1 MIKFF
6 RADLRRLWKSPA
18 FWLSLGGMLLICA
31 GLMFMQATAMEY
43 TVPLSRVI
51 FLPLSLYGIGTASF
65 VSFFVGEEFGGGFIR
80 NKLLVARCR
89 GDCLLSMIAVSCVGC
104 ILIYVVMTAFT
115 GGVGAFFFENNV
127 ESSMLLCYFFLGLGT
142 SVTLSCL
149 FAVIT
154 LLCGNQAKGVL
165 WCMALAFGMLF
176 LCLHTN
182 SVLVQPEYKDGI
194 LNSHYVGGIRRM
206 IYALLHDLNPYGQA
220 AQLSSWEVFSPLHC
234 VLCDFVLVS
243 VTTLIGWKKF
253 SHQNVM

>member
-6 RADLRRLWKSPA
+6 RADLCRLRKSPA
-18 FWLSLGGMLLICA
+18 FWLCLGGMLLICA

-51 FLPLSLYGIGTASF
+51 FLPLSLYGVGTAAF

-80 NKLLVARCR
+80 NKLLAARCR
-89 GDCLLSMIAVSCVGC
+89 GDCLLSLIAASCVGC
-104 ILIYVVMTAFT
+104 ILIYVVMTVFT
-115 GGVGAFFFENNV
+115 GGLGAFFFENNV
-127 ESSMLLCYFFLGLGT
+127 ETSILLCYFLLGT
-142 SVTLSCL
+142 GTSTALGCL

-165 WCMALAFGMLF
+165 WCMAFAFGMLF

-194 LNSHYVGGIRRM
+194 LRWFQQLFWQGGR
-206 IYALLHDLNPYGQA
+206 
-220 AQLSSWEVFSPLHC
+220 SSPDRTFCE
-234 VLCDFVLVS
+234 
-243 VTTLIGWKKF
+243 VTTMRKLLAGNF
-253 SHQNVM
+253 SRLWRSIFFLGYKIRGLLWNICCCSSSEYCF

>member
-1 MIKFF
+1 MIKFL

-51 FLPLSLYGIGTASF
+51 FLPLSFYGVGTAAF
-65 VSFFVGEEFGGGFIR
+65 VSFFVGEEFHGGFIR
-80 NKLLVARCR
+80 NKLLVAKRR
-89 GDCLLSMIAVSCVGC
+89 GNCLLALLGASSVGC
-104 ILIYVVMTAFT
+104 VLICAGMTLFT
-115 GGVGAFFFENNV
+115 AGIGAFFFENNV
-127 ESSMLLCYFFLGLGT
+127 EFFTLAGYFLLGSGMSAVLG
-142 SVTLSCL
+142 CL
-149 FAVIT
+149 YTMIT
-154 LLCGNQAKGVL
+154 LLCGSQSKGVL

-176 LCLHTN
+176 LALHTN
-182 SVLVQPEYKDGI
+182 SILVQPEFKDGI
-194 LNSHYVGGIRRM
+194 LNPGYVDGFRRT
-206 IYALLHDLNPYGQA
+206 IYLLLHNLNPCGQA